1 MTAYTDIPSRS
12 FLRFLPAWTHPY
24 AQLAR
29 WDRPVGTWLLFWPC
43 AWSVSLAAQ
52 MQEHQF
58 DLVPLAMIAAFW
70 LGAFFMRGA
79 GCTLNDMA
87 DVAFDAAVERTAGR
101 PLPSGRVTR
110 KQAAVFMVL
119 QALGGLVVVLQ
130 FNLPTIALS
139 FAALVI
145 VALYPFAKRVTNWPQ
160 LVLGLAFNWGALVG
174 WSAWYGQIAL
184 PAVLLYLAGI
194 AWTLGYD
201 TIYAHQDKSDDAI
214 VGVKSTALLF
224 GDKTLVWVSG
234 FYALTWVLLVAAG
247 LSAGAGAVFLLLML
261 AAGGHLI
268 WQVRASNI
276 DDQAQCLKIFK
287 SNVQFGGLVWI
298 AIMFA
303 SLA

>member
-1 MTAYTDIPSRS
+1 MSTFTDIPSRS

-52 MQEHQF
+52 QHEHQAEV
-58 DLVPLAMIAAFW
+58 LPLAMVALFW

-79 GCTLNDMA
+79 GCTLNDIA
-87 DVAFDAAVERTAGR
+87 DVEFDAAVERTAGR

-119 QALGGLVVVLQ
+119 QALAGLVVVLQ
-130 FNLPTIALS
+130 FNWTTVALS
-139 FAALVI
+139 LVSLVI
-145 VALYPFAKRVTNWPQ
+145 VAVYPFAKRVTYWPQ
-160 LVLGLAFNWGALVG
+160 VVLGLAFNWGALVG
-174 WSAWYGQIAL
+174 WTAWHGSLGWPPI
-184 PAVLLYLAGI
+184 LLYLAGI

-224 GDKTLVWVSG
+224 GDRTLAWVSG
-234 FYALTWVLLVAAG
+234 FYALSWILLVAAG

-261 AAGGHLI
+261 VAGGHLI